1 MGLMDKSVTKEEFDN
16 FSIEVLREIG
26 VLKNNSR
33 YKSSD
38 RKDRII
44 QIEKEAITASK
55 ELKETEIIIKNNLS
69 DIQEYKDKSEKIL
82 DGLNKAKSTLT
93 IEINT
98 IKEQQG
104 LIVDKTDEITASSLR
119 VNANIQVINDALDT
133 VETLPGDVENI
144 KNLIEASKDTSKEIE
159 ALKKH
164 SMDKKS
170 EIDKIHNEIY
180 GQEIEDEHIDGTKD
194 KLEKTYNHLKGQI
207 EKLDNLLS
215 KSIEEAVSEFNDLL
229 ESSQNSYEEVGG
241 RLKTLLPGAM
251 ASGLSSAYTNKINDE
266 KTSQK
271 ELGNNFKYSLLGL
284 IIVSS
289 IPIII
294 DIYRLIWSEAL
305 LLEVIKDT
313 PILIIS
319 MLPIYFPILWFA
331 HSSSKKLNLSK
342 RLIEEY
348 THKAVLGNTFEG
360 LSTQIESLSVND
372 NIRDELRVKLLFN
385 LLQVSSE
392 NPGKLITDYQTS
404 DHPLMEALENSIKLS
419 SSIDRLNKIP
429 GFSAIA
435 KKLSTKRDS
444 NINKVCED
452 AENGL
457 NQQDNINK
465 NTNE

>member
-1 MGLMDKSVTKEEFDN
+1 MGLMDKSATKEEFDN
-16 FSIEVLREIG
+16 FSRGVLKEIR

-33 YKSSD
+33 YKSSG

-44 QIEKEAITASK
+44 QIEKEAITASENLEK
-55 ELKETEIIIKNNLS
+55 QKIIIQSNLLN
-69 DIQEYKDKSEKIL
+69 IQEYEDKAKEIL
-82 DGLNKAKSTLT
+82 DGLNREKSALT

-98 IKEQQG
+98 IKEQQD
-104 LIVDKTDEITASSLR
+104 LIVSKTNEITASSSE
-119 VNANIQVINDALDT
+119 VNANIQVINEALDT
-133 VETLPGDVENI
+133 VEAFPRDVENI
-144 KNLIEASKDTSKEIE
+144 KNLIEVSKDTSKEIE

-170 EIDKIHNEIY
+170 EIDEIYNEIY

-215 KSIEEAVSEFNDLL
+215 KSTEEAVSEFNDLL
-229 ESSQNSYEEVGG
+229 KNSQDSYKEVDSQ
-241 RLKTLLPGAM
+241 LKTLLPGAM
-251 ASGLSSAYTNKINDE
+251 ASGLSSAYTKKINDE

-284 IIVSS
+284 IIVSL

-419 SSIDRLNKIP
+419 SSIDKLNKIP

-435 KKLSTKRDS
+435 KKLSTKRDN
-444 NINKVCED
+444 NINKACED
-452 AENGL
+452 VENGL

-465 NTNE
+465 STNE